1 MTNPLSGNQ
10 RHVRAPRRSLGFRNA
25 DNIGDLFAI
34 VQKEFDPF
42 FKHTIGFENTF
53 VDLISLREMG
63 IPAFPPHNIRKK
75 DNRYYIDLAVAGMKK
90 EDLCI
95 TLEDGLLTVS
105 AQASPEESRGEELGT
120 EYLYRGIASRA
131 FSKSWRLGEHT
142 KVLGADLVDGTL
154 VVELEQVIP
163 QEEELQTIEIK

>member
-1 MTNPLSGNQ
+1 MSNPQ
-10 RHVRAPRRSLGFRNA
+10 YKPHRPDRAPRRSLGLKGNEDFN
-25 DNIGDLFAI
+25 DIFALI
-34 VQKEFDPF
+34 RKEFDPF

-53 VDLISLREMG
+53 GDLISLREMG
-63 IPAFPPHNIRKK
+63 IPTFPPHNIRKK
-75 DNRYYIDLAVAGMKK
+75 DNHYYIDLAVAGMKK

-105 AQASPEESRGEELGT
+105 AQASPEESRGDELGT

-154 VVELEQVIP
+154 TVELEQVIP
-163 QEEELQTIEIK
+163 EEEDLRTIEIK